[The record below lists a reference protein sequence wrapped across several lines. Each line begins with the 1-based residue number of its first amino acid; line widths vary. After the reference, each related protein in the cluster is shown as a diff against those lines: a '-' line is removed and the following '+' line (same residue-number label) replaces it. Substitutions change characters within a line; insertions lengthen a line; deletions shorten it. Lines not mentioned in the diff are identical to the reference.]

1 MFIAGLAQRDGVK
14 TATFDATINGK
25 PCKPSD
31 DRAEPGQYP
40 GVVRAVQLICPLDA
54 LKDGYN
60 EIHIQQHPEQPE
72 QQIIW
77 AEIRIEP

>member
-1 MFIAGLAQRDGVK
+1 DGAETASFDSTVNGQRCNPID
-14 TATFDATINGK
+14 DA
-25 PCKPSD
+25 
-31 DRAEPGQYP
+31 AEPGQYP
-40 GVVRAVQLICPLDA
+40 GVVRAVRFACPLNA

-60 EIHIQQHPEQPE
+60 EVRIQQHAEHLE